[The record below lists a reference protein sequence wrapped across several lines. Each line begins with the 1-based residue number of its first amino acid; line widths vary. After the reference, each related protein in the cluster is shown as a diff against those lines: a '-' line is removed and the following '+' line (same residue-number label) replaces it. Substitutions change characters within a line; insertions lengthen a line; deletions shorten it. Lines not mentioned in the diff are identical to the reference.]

1 MPDSEDEQA
10 DGWASV
16 PKDLGDRLDDEIAYL
31 TGTSG
36 ALMPGLS
43 NVSCAT
49 AALPSCWLVR
59 DAQQPLHPL
68 IAAGET
74 DVEGGMDS
82 DASEF
87 FNEGFD
93 PQAALQ
99 RMGEEPQDGSGAQPY
114 QVTGVKLGGST
125 ADCKGV

>member
-1 MPDSEDEQA
+1 
-10 DGWASV
+10 
-16 PKDLGDRLDDEIAYL
+16 
-31 TGTSG
+31 
-36 ALMPGLS
+36 
-43 NVSCAT
+43 
-49 AALPSCWLVR
+49 VR
-59 DAQQPLHPL
+59 DAQQALHPL

-114 QVTGVKLGGST
+114 QVFGVKLMAVQHTVRVCGARTVSE
-125 ADCKGV
+125 

>member
-1 MPDSEDEQA
+1 
-10 DGWASV
+10 
-16 PKDLGDRLDDEIAYL
+16 
-31 TGTSG
+31 
-36 ALMPGLS
+36 
-43 NVSCAT
+43 
-49 AALPSCWLVR
+49 
-59 DAQQPLHPL
+59 
-68 IAAGET
+68 
-74 DVEGGMDS
+74 MDS

-99 RMGEEPQDGSGAQPY
+99 RMGEETQDGSGAQPY